1 MGKAFANHERLA
13 VSFRD
18 MAQSFGGNHMT
29 YARAYPKI
37 RDKLRELEA
46 VAVSRLDRYFA
57 EMGLVAT
64 EETTA

>member
-1 MGKAFANHERLA
+1 
-13 VSFRD
+13 